1 MKKMLAVI
9 AACLAQAA
17 AAQETPSGYTC
28 CNLHY
33 DNDKI
38 SDANWT
44 HARMIPAGA
53 PIKVLAWGNN
63 EATAEIDGKVYR
75 IVNEYGKA
83 QQSVQALVGK
93 LVVPK
98 NPRPKIAGWSPNVR
112 AAVEAGK
119 VVNGMT
125 REQVLVAVSYPPTHK
140 TPSLESPMWQHWQS
154 RAGRFEVYFD
164 ANGKVDRINGL
175 KEAPPKP

>member
-9 AACLAQAA
+9 AACLAHAA
-17 AAQETPSGYTC
+17 VAQEGPSGYTC

-33 DNDKI
+33 DKEKI

-44 HARMIPAGA
+44 HAPMIPAGA
-53 PIKVLAWGNN
+53 PIKVLSYGSN
-63 EATAEIDGKVYR
+63 EAAVEIDGKPYR

-83 QQSVQALVGK
+83 QSVQDLMGK

-140 TPSLESPMWQHWQS
+140 TPSLEAPMWQHWQS

-164 ANGKVDRINGL
+164 ANGKVDRLNGV
-175 KEAPPKP
+175 KDAPVKP